1 MDITFLLKAKVVE
14 IVDDMMIVFF
24 FTHTLWVNFLSYFD
38 GVNEMF
44 VVFDYMLSIEN
55 IEKIHFTLI
64 ESLVFFEKI

>member
-14 IVDDMMIVFF
+14 IVDNMMIVFF

-38 GVNEMF
+38 GMNEMF
-44 VVFDYMLSIEN
+44 VVFDYKLSIEN